1 MSSRA
6 PLTNLAILPL
16 DRVTTTFE
24 LPGHRVVR
32 NLGVVRGI
40 VVRSRNIVGTFV
52 AGLQTLFGGNITLWT
67 EMCEQAR
74 REAFE
79 LMALHA
85 RQIGAN
91 AVIGARYDATEVS
104 QAATEVLAYGTAV
117 IVDPLEGTGIYGS

>member
-52 AGLQTLFGGNITLWT
+52 AGLQTLFGGKNIHPNWLLADVPSPLDVDGIRADSANNIRIKIKQHDLKMAGKPHKTVLPG
-67 EMCEQAR
+67 EENFRIEGERNMGVR
-74 REAFE
+74 R
-79 LMALHA
+79 L
-85 RQIGAN
+85 
-91 AVIGARYDATEVS
+91 
-104 QAATEVLAYGTAV
+104 
-117 IVDPLEGTGIYGS
+117 